1 MIDTYGRS
9 YGTTLCLVLS
19 FSATLAVDNILN
31 IIMAKIWSL
40 KGRVGIHHHDYYT
53 LKNYHII
60 HKMLHHHVFMY
71 MYILADDP
79 QFKHSFTPET
89 E

>member
-1 MIDTYGRS
+1 MIDTYG
-9 YGTTLCLVLS
+9 LVLS
-19 FSATLAVDNILN
+19 FSDTLAVDNILN

-40 KGRVGIHHHDYYT
+40 KGRVGSHHHDYYT
-53 LKNYHII
+53 LKNFHII
-60 HKMLHHHVFMY
+60 HKMLHHHVF